1 VPSVLTLVVHCCA
14 AGILLATYW
23 ELPVSTTH
31 SIIGG
36 IIGEYKRLRVP
47 TCLYV
52 VRVMT
57 SPA

>member
-1 VPSVLTLVVHCCA
+1 LVAVVHG

-36 IIGEYKRLRVP
+36 IIGE
-47 TCLYV
+47 
-52 VRVMT
+52 
-57 SPA
+57 